1 MTSMP
6 NRRPLGTVP
15 LPWELLVALIASTLF
30 SPLAQA
36 ADASDHVS
44 FNRQIEPLLSENCY
58 HCHGPDSGTRKP
70 KKNPLRLDREKEAL
84 APRDGDPPVILKGNP
99 LKSELVRRIRTKDE
113 EDIMPPPSEHKTLK
127 ASEIALIEKWIAE
140 GAHYEAH
147 WAFIPPV
154 KAPLPPEPNGWAKNQ
169 IDYFVAAALRE
180 KGLQPNG
187 EEDKARLFRRLSFD
201 LTGLPPD
208 ERELKAFLR
217 DRSSDA
223 YLKAVNRMLDS
234 DESAE
239 NFTRHWLDTV
249 RYADTQGIHH
259 DHLRTIWPYR
269 DWVISAFRKNMP
281 FDEFTVEQIAG
292 DLLPDATLDQ
302 RVASGYNRLLPT
314 TGEGGAIPEEY
325 EAIYA
330 KDRTETTSAVWL
342 GLTTGCATCH
352 DHKFDPIS
360 TKEFYSLTSF
370 FRNNTMRAL
379 DSGSTGNNAPML
391 FVPAQQDR
399 DRWPELEVAIAAQ
412 NAKLNQRKKE
422 SGPEFDHWI
431 ATQQK
436 QPLKLPPNPKPF
448 LSLQLTEITGVA
460 AGVAGGKPISWL
472 GSTQHVAGPF
482 GPAPKVEG
490 AEPVP
495 GATPSV
501 PRDGQ
506 ASYGAFVY
514 VEDKPSG
521 TIFSRMDRSAG
532 FRGWDLF
539 LDNAKPVVHIIDQ
552 WPDAA
557 LKVTAKETL
566 SPGRWH
572 HVMAVFDGTKKGA
585 EAITLFVDGI
595 KTAVDVSNNKLG
607 TNIVAD
613 VPFRLGG
620 RTDKDGTGDVLK
632 DGKVYLQDVRFYEAA
647 LSAEDVGRIA
657 TVGLVQDYLS
667 KSVDQ
672 RDQPTKDRLLSL
684 YLAGFDEPTRK
695 MRTELDRLD
704 AEQKNLRDRGATT
717 LVMEEKKDSKPVA
730 HVLIRGSY
738 SNKGEEVG
746 PATPAALPPF
756 PPYEPRNRLGL
767 AKWIVSRDH
776 PLTARVTVNR
786 IWSYLF
792 GTGLVETT
800 EDFGV
805 MGARPANQD
814 LLDWMA
820 VDFIDSG
827 WNFRRLVQTMV
838 MSATYRQSPLASP
851 EKLEKDP
858 SNRLLSRGP
867 RYRLDAEQIRDQALA
882 AGGVLVEKVGGPP
895 VKPYQPEGLWETVAM
910 KDSNTRYYKQ
920 DAGEG
925 LYRRSLYTFWKR
937 VSPPPSMEILNAPSR
952 EVFCTRRDRTD
963 TPLQALVTMNDP
975 QFVEAAR
982 SLATRAIQSSKNPDK
997 RLDVISLS
1005 LLARTL
1011 KPDER
1016 SIVNRMLDTAAA
1028 AYAKNPAAAGEL
1040 VEVGDS
1046 KAPQKLKPEELA
1058 AWTLVASQIMNLDES
1073 LTK

>member
-1 MTSMP
+1 MILMP
-6 NRRPLGTVP
+6 HRLPLGTGP
-15 LPWELLVALIASTLF
+15 LPWKLLVVLIASTLF
-30 SPLAQA
+30 LPCAQA
-36 ADASDHVS
+36 APSDHVS

-99 LKSELVRRIRTKDE
+99 LKSELVRRLRTKDE

-154 KAPLPPEPNGWAKNQ
+154 KAPLPPEPTGWARNQ
-169 IDYFVAAALRE
+169 IDYYVAGALRD

-208 ERELKAFLR
+208 EEELKAFVK

-281 FDEFTVEQIAG
+281 FDEFTIEQIAG
-292 DLLPDATLDQ
+292 DLLPNASLDQ
-302 RVASGYNRLLPT
+302 KVASGYNRLLPT

-391 FVPAQQDR
+391 FVPAKQDR
-399 DRWPELEVAIAAQ
+399 DRWPELEAAIAAQ
-412 NAKLNQRKKE
+412 NANLDLRKKE
-422 SGPEFDHWI
+422 SGPEFDRWI
-431 ATQQK
+431 TGQEH

-448 LSLQLTEITGVA
+448 LSLPLTETAGA
-460 AGVAGGKPISWL
+460 ASGVAGGKPISWL

-482 GPAPKVEG
+482 GQAPQVEG

-501 PRDGQ
+501 PRNGQ

-521 TIFSRMDRSAG
+521 AIFSRMDRSAG

-539 LDNAKPVVHIIDQ
+539 LDSAKPIVHIIDQ

-557 LKVTAKETL
+557 LKITAKEAL

-595 KTAVDVSNNKLG
+595 KAAVDVNNNQLG
-607 TNIVAD
+607 TNIVAE

-620 RTDKDGTGDVLK
+620 RTDKEGTGDVLK
-632 DGKVYLQDVRFYEAA
+632 DGKVYLQDLRFYEAA

-657 TVGLVQDYLS
+657 TVGLVQEYLS
-667 KSVDQ
+667 KSGEQ

-695 MRTELDRLD
+695 MRADLDRLD
-704 AEQKNLRDRGATT
+704 AEHEILRDRGATT
-717 LVMEEKKDSKPVA
+717 LVMEEKKDSKPMA

-746 PATPAALPPF
+746 PATPASLPPF

-838 MSATYRQSPLASP
+838 LSATYRQSPLASP
-851 EKLEKDP
+851 EKFEKDP

-867 RYRLDAEQIRDQALA
+867 RYRLDAEQIRDQALV
-882 AGGVLVEKVGGPP
+882 AGGLLVEKVGGPP
-895 VKPYQPEGLWETVAM
+895 VKPYQPQGLWETVAM

-920 DAGEG
+920 DTGEG

-952 EVFCTRRDRTD
+952 ETFCTRRDRTD

-982 SLATRAIQSSKNPDK
+982 ALATRAIQSSKNADK
-997 RLDVISLS
+997 RLDLISRS

-1011 KPDER
+1011 QPDER
-1016 SIVNRMLDTAAA
+1016 VIVTRMLDTAAA

-1040 VEVGDS
+1040 VDVGDS
-1046 KAPQKLKPEELA
+1046 KVAPKLKPEELA